1 MIHSVSRHQEVC
13 VAHCSLSCLYQQ
25 GVANEKQQV
34 NMAPRTAVPLNLSS
48 HQVGGVGS
56 ERDLGDPHSGHL
68 EIHESELHETAGT
81 LTFPISQICL

>member
-1 MIHSVSRHQEVC
+1 M
-13 VAHCSLSCLYQQ
+13 
-25 GVANEKQQV
+25 ANEKQQV

-56 ERDLGDPHSGHL
+56 ERDLGDPHS

-81 LTFPISQICL
+81 LTFPISQIYL